1 MSLTTFGKAGPGPL
15 RDQAGSELSSYD
27 TRPRLG
33 PPREAIVENLELRPS
48 TSGQG
53 PLVAY
58 LDLRGSDYSGQD
70 FSNSGIVLSLRIP
83 VDPRELP
90 LLSGFMGR
98 SIQVQRLEPHGIKD
112 LEDLRSKYQKLWETY
127 QFLTES
133 LRDLAQT
140 IP

>member
-1 MSLTTFGKAGPGPL
+1 MSIAKWERRQAPL
-15 RDQAGSELSSYD
+15 REPFGAELSAYD
-27 TRPRLG
+27 TKPRLG

-48 TSGQG
+48 SSGQG

-58 LDLRGSDYSGQD
+58 MDLRGSDYSGQD

-98 SIQVQRLEPHGIKD
+98 SIQVQRLEPHEVKD
-112 LEDLRSKYQKLWETY
+112 LEDLRSKYQQLWETY
-127 QFLTES
+127 QFLVES
-133 LRDLAQT
+133 LRELLPQT
-140 IP
+140 P

>member
-1 MSLTTFGKAGPGPL
+1 
-15 RDQAGSELSSYD
+15 
-27 TRPRLG
+27 
-33 PPREAIVENLELRPS
+33 
-48 TSGQG
+48 
-53 PLVAY
+53 VAY

-140 IP
+140 VP

>member
-1 MSLTTFGKAGPGPL
+1 MSLVTQGKSGLAPLRGSPGP
-15 RDQAGSELSSYD
+15 ELSSYG

-98 SIQVQRLEPHGIKD
+98 SIQVQRLEPHEIKD
-112 LEDLRSKYQKLWETY
+112 LEEIRSKYQQLWESY
-127 QFLTES
+127 QFLVET
-133 LRDLAQT
+133 LRELVQT